1 MYMKNSLITN
11 FFGQPSLFTSFDDA
25 FNNVIDCSVDSYKYR
40 TILNQDENC
49 YSLVLQA
56 PGLTKEDIKM
66 SVDQSILKISGEKEV
81 CEGMFC
87 SIDKE
92 FSIGKDVDESKI
104 SAKVE
109 NGILYITLPKVKSK
123 KVKTIKIN

>member
-1 MYMKNSLITN
+1 MKKSLINN
-11 FFGQPSLFTSFDDA
+11 FFGQPSLFSSFDDA
-25 FNNVIDCSVDSYKYR
+25 FNSLIDCSMDSYKYR
-40 TILNQDENC
+40 TILNQDENS
-49 YSLVLQA
+49 YSLVIQA

-66 SVDQSILKISGEKEV
+66 SVDQLILKISGEKEV
-81 CEGMFC
+81 CEGMRC
-87 SIDKE
+87 SIDNE

>member
-1 MYMKNSLITN
+1 MKNSLITN
-11 FFGQPSLFTSFDDA
+11 FFGQPSLFSSFDDA

-49 YSLVLQA
+49 YSLVLQT

-109 NGILYITLPKVKSK
+109 NGILHITLPKVKSK